1 MKSQL
6 AAEFITKK
14 PLKLG
19 SSGTGLYVPRQMSD
33 RQPRKVTNQNG
44 GIRSHRGRCV
54 LFFQFTHKPAQL
66 KLRLPLLINNQRGTG
81 LCGQVP

>member
-1 MKSQL
+1 
-6 AAEFITKK
+6 
-14 PLKLG
+14 
-19 SSGTGLYVPRQMSD
+19 
-33 RQPRKVTNQNG
+33 
-44 GIRSHRGRCV
+44 